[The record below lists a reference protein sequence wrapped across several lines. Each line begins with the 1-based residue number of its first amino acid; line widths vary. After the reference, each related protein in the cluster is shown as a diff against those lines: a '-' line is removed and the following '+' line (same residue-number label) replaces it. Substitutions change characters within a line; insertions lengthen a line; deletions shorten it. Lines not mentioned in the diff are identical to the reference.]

1 MTARGW
7 DLPLVLKPDVG
18 QRGIGMRIA
27 RSLGDV
33 GRYVEA
39 QAGPVL
45 VQPFHG
51 GPFEAGIFY
60 YRFPH
65 EPRGRIL
72 SITDKQFPVV
82 VGDGRSTLAALIRRH
97 PRYRM
102 QARTFFA
109 RHRGALS
116 RVLHAG
122 EALQI
127 AYAGNHA
134 QGTLFR
140 DGRRLWTPALE
151 RRIDEIAR
159 SFPGFFVGRFDVRYA
174 SEDDLREG
182 RGLAIVELNGATAES
197 TDIYDPDH
205 SLWHA
210 YRRLFRQW
218 ALVFAIGA
226 ENRARGA
233 GVTSARRML
242 DLLRGHLSLP
252 TPSIA
257 D

>member
-1 MTARGW
+1 
-7 DLPLVLKPDVG
+7 VL
-18 QRGIGMRIA
+18 I
-27 RSLGDV
+27 
-33 GRYVEA
+33 
-39 QAGPVL
+39 
-45 VQPFHG
+45 
-51 GPFEAGIFY
+51 
-60 YRFPH
+60 
-65 EPRGRIL
+65 
-72 SITDKQFPVV
+72 
-82 VGDGRSTLAALIRRH
+82 GDGRSTVEALIRAH
-97 PRYRM
+97 PRYRL
-102 QARTFFA
+102 QASLFLRRHCAAA
-109 RHRGALS
+109 R
-116 RVLHAG
+116 RVLG
-122 EALQI
+122 RDERFPLAL
-127 AYAGNHA
+127 AGNHA

-140 DGRRLWTPALE
+140 DGSHLATPALE
-151 RRIDEIAR
+151 RRIDDIAR
-159 SFPGFFVGRFDVRYA
+159 SYPGFFIGRFDIRYRDVEA
-174 SEDDLREG
+174 FKAG
-182 RGLAIVELNGATAES
+182 RDLAIVELNGATAES